1 MTSAAGPK
9 HLEGLGAAAGKAPRN
24 ARGKQ
29 SAWRGNQQTNLT
41 QPKIIKE
48 LYEFKGGAWMSDYQ
62 QFLDER
68 DKIDFLIQK
77 GYQISGVN
85 EHLNGATVEFVH
97 PNGNITEILKIGTA
111 NARKYFTSL
120 LLKQN
125 HTS

>member
-1 MTSAAGPK
+1 
-9 HLEGLGAAAGKAPRN
+9 
-24 ARGKQ
+24 
-29 SAWRGNQQTNLT
+29 
-41 QPKIIKE
+41 
-48 LYEFKGGAWMSDYQ
+48 MSDYQ

-77 GYQISGVN
+77 GFQINGVN

-97 PNGNITEILKIGTA
+97 PSGNVTEILKIGTA